1 MGRMTHEEQQ
11 QRLLTGSAE
20 RLLAEVEALA
30 ESPLARVVAD
40 DDRERRRIHHQPA

>member
-1 MGRMTHEEQQ
+1 MTHEEQR

-20 RLLAEVEALA
+20 RLFAEVDALA

-40 DDRERRRIHHQPA
+40 ADRKRRRIHHQPA